1 MEEGLKR
8 SLTVAGAKAAYDEH
22 VKQILARK
30 IVLAHLLVGVVP
42 EYAGMEPEEVVPLI
56 EQEPEISEV
65 PVLPGE
71 TNQPGEETLSG
82 FSGKTSQLKQEL
94 PQVSGM
100 STESKV
106 PYEGTITY
114 DIRFSVWH
122 PDRKKKHKIIVDV
135 EAQKEKPGQ
144 YDIVTRGIFYNARQL
159 SAQLGTEF
167 EIPKYGDLKKVY
179 SIWICIN
186 VPSYLENTA
195 AIYEMQERD
204 LVGTLKRAG
213 YYDLLAV
220 IEINLSK
227 EMAEEKEGFRLHRFL
242 ETIFSRTLLPEKKI
256 DILEQEYGIPMTGQ
270 WREGMEQMCNL
281 SEAIEEEGIRKGILR
296 EQENTER
303 ERRRAEEESR
313 RAEQESHRAEQESRR
328 AEQAEEEI
336 ARLKLEVN
344 RLKRSI
350 SL

>member
-42 EYAGMEPEEVVPLI
+42 EYA
-56 EQEPEISEV
+56 
-65 PVLPGE
+65 
-71 TNQPGEETLSG
+71 
-82 FSGKTSQLKQEL
+82 
-94 PQVSGM
+94 
-100 STESKV
+100 
-106 PYEGTITY
+106 
-114 DIRFSVWH
+114 
-122 PDRKKKHKIIVDV
+122 
-135 EAQKEKPGQ
+135 
-144 YDIVTRGIFYNARQL
+144 
-159 SAQLGTEF
+159 
-167 EIPKYGDLKKVY
+167 
-179 SIWICIN
+179 
-186 VPSYLENTA
+186 
-195 AIYEMQERD
+195 
-204 LVGTLKRAG
+204 
-213 YYDLLAV
+213 
-220 IEINLSK
+220 
-227 EMAEEKEGFRLHRFL
+227 
-242 ETIFSRTLLPEKKI
+242 
-256 DILEQEYGIPMTGQ
+256 
-270 WREGMEQMCNL
+270 GMEQMCNL

>member
-8 SLTVAGAKAAYDEH
+8 SLMVAGAKAAYDEH

-71 TNQPGEETLSG
+71 TNQPGEERLSG

-106 PYEGTITY
+106 PYEGTVTY

-167 EIPKYGDLKKVY
+167 EIPNYGDLKKVY

-204 LVGTLKRAG
+204 LVGTLKRTG
-213 YYDLLAV
+213 YYDLLVV
-220 IEINLSK
+220 IEINLSR

-242 ETIFSRTLLPEKKI
+242 ETIFSRTLLLEKKI

-281 SEAIEEEGIRKGILR
+281 SEAIEEEALQKGLEKGRLEERK
-296 EQENTER
+296 NTER
-303 ERRRAEEESR
+303 ERR
-313 RAEQESHRAEQESRR
+313 RAEQESRR
-328 AEQAEEEI
+328 AEQESRRAEKAEAEL
-336 ARLKLEVN
+336 ARLKLEMN
-344 RLKRSI
+344 RLKHSI

>member
-8 SLTVAGAKAAYDEH
+8 GLTVAGAKAAYDEH

-56 EQEPEISEV
+56 EQEPEISAV

-71 TNQPGEETLSG
+71 TNQPGNSERLGETNWS
-82 FSGKTSQLKQEL
+82 EL
-94 PQVSGM
+94 PRVSRM

-204 LVGTLKRAG
+204 LVGTLKRTG

>member
-8 SLTVAGAKAAYDEH
+8 SLMVAGAKAAYDEH

-71 TNQPGEETLSG
+71 TNQPGEERLSG

-106 PYEGTITY
+106 PYEGTVTY

-167 EIPKYGDLKKVY
+167 EIPNYGDLKKVY

-204 LVGTLKRAG
+204 LVGTLKRTG
-213 YYDLLAV
+213 YYDLLVV
-220 IEINLSK
+220 IEINLSR

-281 SEAIEEEGIRKGILR
+281 SEAIEEEALQKGLEKGRLEERK
-296 EQENTER
+296 NTER
-303 ERRRAEEESR
+303 ERR
-313 RAEQESHRAEQESRR
+313 RAEQESRR
-328 AEQAEEEI
+328 AEQESRRAEKAEAEL
-336 ARLKLEVN
+336 ARLKLEMN
-344 RLKRSI
+344 RLKHSI